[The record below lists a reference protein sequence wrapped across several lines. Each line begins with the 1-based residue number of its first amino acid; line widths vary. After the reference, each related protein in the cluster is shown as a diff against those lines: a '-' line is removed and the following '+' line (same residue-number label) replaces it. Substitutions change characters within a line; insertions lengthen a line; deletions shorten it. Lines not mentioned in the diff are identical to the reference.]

1 VGQLGHNSTSA
12 YRVPATTEL
21 YGKTIVAVTAGDSHS
36 LALDSNGVLYSWG
49 SNSDGQLGNNSTT
62 SSSVPIVVNTTS
74 GVSALHGKTVVAIAA
89 GIKFSMALASD
100 GTVATWGADEGWGKL
115 GNGSSEARSVP
126 VAVSTSGALAGK
138 TITAIAA
145 GQDHCLALASDGTLY
160 AWGCSHHGRLGSNVY
175 FNPSTPVAVPM
186 TGVLAGKT
194 IVRIAAGA
202 GHGLALASDGV
213 LVGWGLNY
221 NGQVGSGSTEFQLL
235 APVLVNLS
243 GALAGKTLSA
253 LAAGREHSVALA
265 SDGTM
270 YAWGMGEGG
279 RLGNGLGTDSLV
291 PVAVSTSG
299 VLSGR
304 TLTAIATG
312 ASHSL
317 ALANDGTV
325 YAWGTNSGASAGALG
340 DGTSTNSL
348 VPVAVSTTSGISA
361 LAGATVLRL
370 STSVVAPFSLV
381 VASSPLGVPNA
392 PVIVSANAA
401 DGQVTVTF
409 HPPSSTGGATVT
421 GYAVTA
427 NPGGGIVMGTS

>member
-1 VGQLGHNSTSA
+1 MITDCRSTRFTNFSRAPHLRAGRVALVLASLLGVWLHPLQATPPPSYTGVFGWGANDVGQLGHNSTSA

-221 NGQVGSGSTEFQLL
+221 NGEVDPADWTVGT
-235 APVLVNLS
+235 
-243 GALAGKTLSA
+243 
-253 LAAGREHSVALA
+253 
-265 SDGTM
+265 
-270 YAWGMGEGG
+270 
-279 RLGNGLGTDSLV
+279 
-291 PVAVSTSG
+291 
-299 VLSGR
+299 
-304 TLTAIATG
+304 
-312 ASHSL
+312 
-317 ALANDGTV
+317 
-325 YAWGTNSGASAGALG
+325 
-340 DGTSTNSL
+340 
-348 VPVAVSTTSGISA
+348 
-361 LAGATVLRL
+361 
-370 STSVVAPFSLV
+370 
-381 VASSPLGVPNA
+381 
-392 PVIVSANAA
+392 
-401 DGQVTVTF
+401 
-409 HPPSSTGGATVT
+409 
-421 GYAVTA
+421 
-427 NPGGGIVMGTS
+427 